1 MNLASVA
8 LATAGSAALV
18 GCAAGLTLPRR
29 SRVVGASTASFVV
42 GGAAMVAAVRV
53 LATGEHIRVRWRDV
67 LPFTGV
73 TIDLDPLGAWF
84 VLAAASVAIAASVYA
99 VGYCDH
105 ALAGRSVQGTF
116 PLFVATLVLVPA
128 AGSVSTFLLLW
139 ELMAMTS
146 LVLVAAEHHE
156 RPAVASA
163 TVWYGIMTHLGFVAI
178 LIALTLAATS
188 AGGETFAA
196 LRSGA
201 PELSSGR
208 ASAIFVLA
216 AVGFGSKAGLVPLH
230 VWLPRAHPEAPSH
243 VSALMSGAMVN
254 LGVYG
259 IVRLAFDL
267 LDEGPRWWGLVL
279 LGFGA
284 ASALFGILHAL
295 VASDLKVLLA
305 YSTTEN
311 VGLMF
316 VGVGAALV
324 LAAEQESVLAAVA
337 LAAALLHVLN
347 HSLFKGLLF
356 LAAGSVVRA
365 TGTRDLDQ
373 LGGLTRRLPATAAL
387 FTVGSLAI
395 AGLPPLNGFVS
406 EWALLQSLVRA
417 GGRDPAV
424 LGLTM
429 PVAVGVVALTAG
441 LAAATFV
448 KAVGTGMLA
457 LPRSPAAERA
467 AESPAPMAVGMA
479 LLASGCVTLGLLP
492 WLVASALGRATR
504 AAGAPGEPFGE
515 GVAQLRLAGGN
526 GVMSPILIAVALMV
540 AIVVVIGAVRALG
553 AARARRRV
561 ENWGCGRVLQTA
573 RMEYTATSFAEPLQR
588 VFDDVLHPE
597 HDVDVTHAAESRWY
611 VEGVRYRTSIVD
623 AVDRRAYQPLIRL
636 AEAWGD
642 RARALQNGSVHRYLA
657 YGFGALIVVL
667 VAAR

>member
-1 MNLASVA
+1 LA
-8 LATAGSAALV
+8 
-18 GCAAGLTLPRR
+18 
-29 SRVVGASTASFVV
+29 
-42 GGAAMVAAVRV
+42 
-53 LATGEHIRVRWRDV
+53 
-67 LPFTGV
+67 
-73 TIDLDPLGAWF
+73 
-84 VLAAASVAIAASVYA
+84 
-99 VGYCDH
+99 
-105 ALAGRSVQGTF
+105 
-116 PLFVATLVLVPA
+116 
-128 AGSVSTFLLLW
+128 
-139 ELMAMTS
+139 MAS
-146 LVLVAAEHHE
+146 LVLVAAEHHD
-156 RPAVASA
+156 RPSVASA

-178 LIALTLAATS
+178 LIALMLAATS
-188 AGGETFAA
+188 VGGESFAV
-196 LRSGA
+196 LRTGA
-201 PELSSGR
+201 SELSSGR
-208 ASAIFVLA
+208 ASTIFILA

-267 LDEGPRWWGLVL
+267 LGEGPRWWGLVL
-279 LGFGA
+279 LGFGG

-324 LAAEQESVLAAVA
+324 LAAEHEPVLAAVA

-347 HSLFKGLLF
+347 HALFKGLLF

-406 EWALLQSLVRA
+406 EWALLQALVRA
-417 GGRDPAV
+417 GGRDAAV

-457 LPRSPAAERA
+457 LPRSSAAGSA
-467 AESPAPMAVGMA
+467 VESPAPMAVGMA
-479 LLASGCVTLGLLP
+479 LLASGCVVLGLLP
-492 WLVASALGRATR
+492 WLVASALGRAAR
-504 AAGAPGEPFGE
+504 AAGAAGDPFGE

-526 GVMSPILIAVALMV
+526 GVMSPILIAVALMLG
-540 AIVVVIGAVRALG
+540 IVVVIVAVRALG
-553 AARARRRV
+553 VARARRRV